1 MHLFHDALVSFA
13 ERRVI
18 QMKRVKR
25 LIKKTTLAFCVSLMA
40 FGTVPFTAFA
50 KDPESAVPESES
62 PALDAP
68 ESETPALDAPE
79 SEALE
84 SEASAADT
92 PASEDTN
99 IPSKDVNLQWVYKT
113 VKRRQTIRIKGKKK
127 RKKRVTKKIRYKR
140 LYNFTQREWVSGWI
154 RIK

>member
-1 MHLFHDALVSFA
+1 
-13 ERRVI
+13 
-18 QMKRVKR
+18 MKKVKR

-40 FGTVPFTAFA
+40 FGTAPFTAFA
-50 KDPESAVPESES
+50 EAPESVVPESES
-62 PALDAP
+62 PALDTP
-68 ESETPALDAPE
+68 EAETPE
-79 SEALE
+79 SEAPSLDAPAANTLE
-84 SEASAADT
+84 SASSEPDT
-92 PASEDTN
+92 PESEDTN
-99 IPSKDVNLQWVYKT
+99 NPSKDVNRQWVYKT